1 MTLRHLKIF
10 LAIYETGSTTA
21 AAQTL
26 HIAQPSVSTALRE
39 LEDHYGVPVF
49 ERYAK
54 RLRVTEAGRQ
64 LYPYA
69 KHLTALFD
77 EAEDVM
83 RSMGTAGTLRVGTS
97 ITIAACCLPRL
108 IRKFQEMYPRMTIRV
123 TTENTDAVVRQLLAN
138 ELDVG
143 LVEGE
148 VHSPFLVVEPYR
160 VDHLTL
166 VCRPDHPF
174 AQAADVIDPGKARFP
189 QPEGVSL
196 IKVAHIGYQTH
207 IVRQNR
213 PHRAPVVQKPLLRK
227 LRRGHQ
233 EHIPH
238 AGIGQ
243 FFRQPHRVVHIPDK
257 GGAAPQHIGCQAA
270 EFAVDAA
277 GLDVQPDLP
286 EQQPLSR
293 KRLAGIVVG
302 FGQKTVIRI
311 AAHRHA
317 QQRAQIFFGQILA
330 LGKTL

>member
-39 LEDHYGVPVF
+39 LEDHYGVPMF

-69 KHLTALFD
+69 KHLTALFE

-83 RSMGTAGTLRVGTS
+83 QSMGTAGTLRVGTS

-174 AQAADVIDPGKARFP
+174 AQAGRATAEALAEEPLLLRERGSAVRETLETAMAARSLAMEP
-189 QPEGVSL
+189 VWESVSTEAILQAVQEGLGVSVL
-196 IKVAHIGYQTH
+196 PRPLVREQVDRGTLTAVPVEGMDFARNFS
-207 IVRQNR
+207 IVYHKN
-213 PHRAPVVQKPLLRK
+213 K
-227 LRRGHQ
+227 
-233 EHIPH
+233 
-238 AGIGQ
+238 
-243 FFRQPHRVVHIPDK
+243 FRSAAFDAFTRLCREEETEAELPD
-257 GGAAPQHIGCQAA
+257 C
-270 EFAVDAA
+270 
-277 GLDVQPDLP
+277 
-286 EQQPLSR
+286 
-293 KRLAGIVVG
+293 
-302 FGQKTVIRI
+302 
-311 AAHRHA
+311 
-317 QQRAQIFFGQILA
+317 
-330 LGKTL
+330 